1 MSEQAKTPEKP
12 KIPEK
17 PMPDEQQWQLALAYL
32 RRAETS
38 AHVLRAV
45 LFFAA
50 IAAAAFVLVQMR
62 ASAGGLPFMVNVASV
77 MLAVASI
84 FCLVK
89 SWQLQKEKALDRFKI
104 LKAKDA
110 DAIALYDG
118 VTNQL
123 QGLQS
128 RFWDWLAFWA
138 LACAILIQL
147 AVRMVSV
154 AIKLPATTLP
164 M

>member
-1 MSEQAKTPEKP
+1 MTEQTKTPEKP
-12 KIPEK
+12 LS
-17 PMPDEQQWQLALAYL
+17 DEQQWQLALAYL
-32 RRAETS
+32 QRAETA

-50 IAAAAFVLVQMR
+50 IAAAAFVLVQIR
-62 ASAGGLPFMVNVASV
+62 ASAAGLSFMASVASV
-77 MLAVASI
+77 MLAVAAI

-138 LACAILIQL
+138 LAGAILIQL
-147 AVRMVSV
+147 AVRMAGV
-154 AIKLPATTLP
+154 ATTLP